1 MEMKTYW
8 VLGIAMAAGLSACAE
23 ECNVTVYVHTGLGG
37 SAMLLRA
44 EIQAAAM
51 FREIGVKVHF
61 RNDSVRANSA
71 NNACGAPIVVKLERR
86 GDGARV
92 PENALAY
99 ALPYASSGTAI
110 HVLMDRVADRLNPN
124 FEEVRLAHVLVHEIT
139 HVLEQIV
146 RHSDDGIM
154 KAHWDSS
161 DYTRMKSHPLPFA
174 AIDVELIREGIA
186 NRPRQTVTE

>member
-1 MEMKTYW
+1 MRT
-8 VLGIAMAAGLSACAE
+8 
-23 ECNVTVYVHTGLGG
+23 
-37 SAMLLRA
+37 

-51 FREIGVKVHF
+51 FREIGVEVQF
-61 RNDSVRANSA
+61 RNDAVRANSA
-71 NNACGAPIVVKLERR
+71 NNACGAPIVVNLERN
-86 GDGARV
+86 GAGARV

-99 ALPYASSGTAI
+99 ALPYAASGTAI

-154 KAHWDSS
+154 KAHWDSN
-161 DYTRMKSHPLPFA
+161 DYLRMKSHLLRLA
-174 AIDVELIREGIA
+174 AIDVELIHAGIA
-186 NRPRQTVTE
+186 NRMQHAVTE